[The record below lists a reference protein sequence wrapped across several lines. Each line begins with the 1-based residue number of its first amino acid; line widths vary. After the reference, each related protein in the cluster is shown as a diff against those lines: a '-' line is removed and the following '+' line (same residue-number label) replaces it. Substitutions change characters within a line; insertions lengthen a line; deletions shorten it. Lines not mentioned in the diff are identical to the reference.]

1 MSARFQ
7 FLGDADGCNHQITWY
22 KRLKKHWTI
31 AIPAPYHSTTQKW
44 SPQNQ
49 GKGDKGAHKP
59 KNETIRAYT
68 SFFSM
73 KHARSIATPQ
83 WTGCQSIAGLSPS
96 SMSPVPI
103 YTNEWRETKWGKVP
117 CLTKQRDGRGL
128 APDLQEFEVLT
139 INRSA
144 YTPPH
149 SATLRN
155 TLKDH
160 VGLNKKFIS

>member
-7 FLGDADGCNHQITWY
+7 FLGDADGCNHQITWH

-49 GKGDKGAHKP
+49 GKDDKGAHKP
-59 KNETIRAYT
+59 KTQTIRAYIPV
-68 SFFSM
+68 SLAWSM
-73 KHARSIATPQ
+73 PGVLLLPNGRDA
-83 WTGCQSIAGLSPS
+83 SPS
-96 SMSPVPI
+96 QGYPPAVCRRYPF

-139 INRSA
+139 IN
-144 YTPPH
+144 H
-149 SATLRN
+149 SVIHASTLRN
-155 TLKDH
+155 A
-160 VGLNKKFIS
+160 KKHPKRSRRLE